1 MFGGARRTQRCLQ
14 NAKVNFVFENEY
26 CGYKVIYSNSA
37 RFRLHYY
44 FLNLHLQYAVLS
56 IIIYFT
62 FTLTLCGRCARA
74 LPRGSSPAANALAYD
89 LADIGSVL
97 RTCTGSRAAMHF
109 FFSFSAAIADRRP
122 FSAAIGAA
130 ACRDRSDR

>member
-1 MFGGARRTQRCLQ
+1 MGVRQCKVSLETLKKRFEKILSLQ
-14 NAKVNFVFENEY
+14 LQIEGEGQVWTSLEAKLMLH

-62 FTLTLCGRCARA
+62 FA
-74 LPRGSSPAANALAYD
+74 LYR
-89 LADIGSVL
+89 
-97 RTCTGSRAAMHF
+97 
-109 FFSFSAAIADRRP
+109 
-122 FSAAIGAA
+122 
-130 ACRDRSDR
+130 

>member
-1 MFGGARRTQRCLQ
+1 MSLD
-14 NAKVNFVFENEY
+14 Y

-62 FTLTLCGRCARA
+62 FTFGVRLGKHGCDSG
-74 LPRGSSPAANALAYD
+74 
-89 LADIGSVL
+89 
-97 RTCTGSRAAMHF
+97 TCTGRGAVMHF
-109 FFSFSAAIADRRP
+109 FFP
-122 FSAAIGAA
+122 FSAAIGDRRSVAIGAA
-130 ACRDRSDR
+130 AWRDRSYR